1 MINFSPKRNFWIA
14 TYFFKYNNSS
24 LRLIVSVASASAYFK
39 ISDKYSRIVTDSSE
53 PRQEV
58 KDEYDILMNNI
69 IYLFLNTVKLQTE
82 LTEKRHNQ
90 EVAELTALQ
99 LQINPHFLFN
109 TLNNISSLV
118 QIDKIRRKKVS
129 GN

>member
-1 MINFSPKRNFWIA
+1 
-14 TYFFKYNNSS
+14 
-24 LRLIVSVASASAYFK
+24 
-39 ISDKYSRIVTDSSE
+39 
-53 PRQEV
+53 
-58 KDEYDILMNNI
+58 MNNI

-109 TLNNISSLV
+109 TLQTLQFQVQSSASSEESVTILEYLSD
-118 QIDKIRRKKVS
+118 ILKYALADATERSAS
-129 GN
+129 GKNCCI